1 MRLCPTQLE
10 KLNNEELCN
19 LYASPN
25 IIKEGEMGG
34 ACDAGEGDNICTEF
48 WLENLRARDH
58 FGRPRHR
65 WKKNYNIL
73 KETGCENVDWIH
85 LAQDRV

>member
-19 LYASPN
+19 LYASPS

-48 WLENLRARDH
+48 WLENLRTRDH
-58 FGRPRHR
+58 FGRHR
-65 WKKNYNIL
+65 WNKKITTFL
-73 KETGCENVDWIH
+73 KKQGV
-85 LAQDRV
+85 RM